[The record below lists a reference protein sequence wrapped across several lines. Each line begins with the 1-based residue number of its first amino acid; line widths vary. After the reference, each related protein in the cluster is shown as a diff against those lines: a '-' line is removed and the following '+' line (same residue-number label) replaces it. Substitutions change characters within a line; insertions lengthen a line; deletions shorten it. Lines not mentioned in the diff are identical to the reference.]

1 MRNIRLPAH
10 IAFIMDGNGRWAQ
23 KHFRP
28 RGYGHKMGVQN
39 MIKLCSHAFKLGVKI
54 VTVYALSTE
63 NLSRPQEELDG
74 IYDLFRSYFQKQKGK
89 IQELGVRV
97 NVMGDLTPL
106 PEDVRGLLLETMR
119 DTAVNAP
126 NGLLNLCINY
136 GARQEI
142 IQAVNH
148 AVAFGRFV
156 DENSFKSLLYSAGMP
171 DPDLIIRTGGEV
183 RLSNFLLYQ
192 AAYTELY
199 FSNKMWPEFS
209 RRDLEKALVNYSQR
223 NRRFGNVK
231 KG

>member
-10 IAFIMDGNGRWAQ
+10 IAFIMDGNGRWAK

-63 NLSRPQEELDG
+63 NLSRPKEELDG

-171 DPDLIIRTGGEV
+171 DPDLIIRPSGEI
-183 RLSNFLLYQ
+183 RTSNFLLWQSAYSEYYFTDVLWPDFKTTDLD
-192 AAYTELY
+192 AAIDN
-199 FSNKMWPEFS
+199 FN
-209 RRDLEKALVNYSQR
+209 NR
-223 NRRFGNVK
+223 NRRFGGV
-231 KG
+231 